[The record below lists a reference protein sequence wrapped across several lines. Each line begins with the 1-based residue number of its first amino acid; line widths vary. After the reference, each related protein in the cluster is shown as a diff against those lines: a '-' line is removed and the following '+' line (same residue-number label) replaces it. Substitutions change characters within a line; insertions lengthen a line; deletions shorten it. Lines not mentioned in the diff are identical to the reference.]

1 MLIEPSDF
9 RNRMRVLLELQGE
22 ALSDTELSHMAQQ
35 YPRCGGKGHW
45 DVRDYARVSGL
56 GAREYRVLRGSGV
69 QEIYCS
75 AERAS
80 AVAVRTAL
88 NQMESQEQTLG
99 AIA

>member
-1 MLIEPSDF
+1 MLIETSDF
-9 RNRMRVLLELQGE
+9 RSRMRVLLELQGA
-22 ALSDTELSHMAQQ
+22 ALSDPELSHMAQQ

-45 DVRDYARVSGL
+45 DVREYARASGL

-75 AERAS
+75 DERAS
-80 AVAVRTAL
+80 ASAVRTAL
-88 NQMESQEQTLG
+88 NELESQQQFLG